1 MNIIKNLFR
10 EKKSQKN
17 FSEIKAF
24 YQPLG
29 KAVWSDRNY
38 EVFAREAYIRNV
50 VAYKCISM
58 LAKNASSIP
67 LLLYDKR
74 TNFCK
79 KRYFN

>member
-1 MNIIKNLFR
+1 MDIIKNLFR

-17 FSEIKAF
+17 FNEVKAF

-38 EVFAREAYIRNV
+38 EVFAREGYVKNV

-67 LLLYDKR
+67 FLLYDKK
-74 TNFCK
+74 TSIIGIIE
-79 KRYFN
+79 